1 MGHFE
6 QFGRKEARSPTTVRQ
21 GGIGANTNA
30 TNRGQITLLV
40 CSGRSGGWVGG
51 GWGFVG
57 EGGGCWACDVRFCIW
72 LGRGWGFKGGGG
84 AVSWDLCLRKKVS

>member
-21 GGIGANTNA
+21 GGIGATTNA

-40 CSGRSGGWVGG
+40 CLGGSDGWVGG
-51 GWGFVG
+51 EWVGVGVGSGCWGCGVG
-57 EGGGCWACDVRFCIW
+57 EAG
-72 LGRGWGFKGGGG
+72 
-84 AVSWDLCLRKKVS
+84 